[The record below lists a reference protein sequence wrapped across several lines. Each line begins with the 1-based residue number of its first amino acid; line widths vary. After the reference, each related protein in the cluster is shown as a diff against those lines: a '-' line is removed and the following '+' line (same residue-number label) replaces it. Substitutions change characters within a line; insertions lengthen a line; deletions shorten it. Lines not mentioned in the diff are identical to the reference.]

1 MNGRILVNPEYVQPP
16 TGSDH
21 DSAPTEEV
29 PVVSVARA
37 ELLPPP
43 AHRAPTREFAGVS
56 TQSRALSFSVRRTV
70 RPFIEAWS
78 YTPALPWPTTMIDRL
93 AFPLVPVPGTHRRHV
108 DLPTCPAELVWAP
121 GATAPVGRGGLHGTA
136 LLYLHGGAFLCCG
149 LSTHRHLVSRISAAT
164 GAPALAV
171 GYRMLPR
178 HPIRRAV
185 EDGLDGL
192 RWLVAHGCPAERV
205 VIAGDSAGGF
215 LTFAVAHE
223 AVRLGIGRPAGT
235 VALSPLT
242 DLDPQGKLDHPNS
255 HQCAVFPRRA
265 VGVLSTLVERAERL
279 GGEGAEPVASPVDLD
294 LSEMPPAL
302 IQTGSEEM
310 TYVDAELMARRLQF
324 AGVAAELQVWEKQV
338 HVFQAAAGVVP
349 ESGRAIAEI
358 GRFVRELR

>member
-1 MNGRILVNPEYVQPP
+1 M
-16 TGSDH
+16 
-21 DSAPTEEV
+21 
-29 PVVSVARA
+29 SVART
-37 ELLPPP
+37 ELLPLPTHH
-43 AHRAPTREFAGVS
+43 ATTREFAGVS
-56 TQSRALSFSVRRTV
+56 TRSRALSFSVRRTV

-78 YTPALPWPTTMIDRL
+78 YAPTLPWPASAIDHL
-93 AFPLVPVPGTHRRHV
+93 AFPLVPVPGTHRRRV
-108 DLPTCPAELVWAP
+108 DLPMCPAELLWAP
-121 GATAPVGRGGLHGTA
+121 GAALPAAQVDMDGTA
-136 LLYLHGGAFLCCG
+136 VLYLHGGAFLCCG
-149 LSTHRHLVSRISAAT
+149 LTTHRHLVSRISATT
-164 GAPALAV
+164 GAPVLAV

-192 RWLVAHGCPAERV
+192 RWLVAHGHPAERV

-242 DLDPQGKLDHPNS
+242 DLDPRGKLDHPNS
-255 HQCAVFPRRA
+255 HRCAVFPRRA
-265 VGVLSTLVERAERL
+265 VAVLSTLVERAERL
-279 GGEGAEPVASPVDLD
+279 GGEGDEPVASPVDLD

-310 TYVDAELMARRLQF
+310 TYVDAELMARRLQL
-324 AGVAAELQVWEKQV
+324 AGVSTELQVWEKQV
-338 HVFQAAAGVVP
+338 HAFQAAAGVVP

>member
-1 MNGRILVNPEYVQPP
+1 M
-16 TGSDH
+16 
-21 DSAPTEEV
+21 
-29 PVVSVARA
+29 SVART
-37 ELLPPP
+37 ELLPLPTHH
-43 AHRAPTREFAGVS
+43 ATTREFAGVS
-56 TQSRALSFSVRRTV
+56 TRSRALSFSVRRTV

-78 YTPALPWPTTMIDRL
+78 YAPTLPWPASAIDHL
-93 AFPLVPVPGTHRRHV
+93 AFPLVPVPGTHRRRV
-108 DLPTCPAELVWAP
+108 DLPMCPAELLWAQ
-121 GATAPVGRGGLHGTA
+121 GAAPPAAQVGMDGTA
-136 LLYLHGGAFLCCG
+136 VLYLHGGAFLCCG
-149 LSTHRHLVSRISAAT
+149 LTTHRHLVSRISATT
-164 GAPALAV
+164 GAPVLAV

-192 RWLVAHGCPAERV
+192 RWLVAHGHPAERV

-242 DLDPQGKLDHPNS
+242 DLDPRGKLDHPNS
-255 HQCAVFPRRA
+255 HRCAVFPRRA
-265 VGVLSTLVERAERL
+265 VAVLSTLVERAERL

-310 TYVDAELMARRLQF
+310 TYVDAELMARRLQL
-324 AGVAAELQVWEKQV
+324 AGVSAELQVWEKQV
-338 HVFQAAAGVVP
+338 HAFQAAAGVVP
-349 ESGRAIAEI
+349 ESSRAIAEI

>member
-1 MNGRILVNPEYVQPP
+1 MSI
-16 TGSDH
+16 
-21 DSAPTEEV
+21 
-29 PVVSVARA
+29 ART
-37 ELLPPP
+37 ELLPLP
-43 AHRAPTREFAGVS
+43 AHSATTREFAGVS

-78 YTPALPWPTTMIDRL
+78 YAPTLPWPASMIDHL
-93 AFPLVPVPGTHRRHV
+93 AFPLVPVPGTHRRRV
-108 DLPTCPAELVWAP
+108 DLPTCPAELLWAP
-121 GATAPVGRGGLHGTA
+121 GAAPPAQGCTDGTAARAGMDGTAARGGIRGTA
-136 LLYLHGGAFLCCG
+136 VLYLHGGAFLCCG
-149 LSTHRHLVSRISAAT
+149 LTTHRHLVSRISAAT
-164 GAPALAV
+164 GAPVLAV

-192 RWLVAHGCPAERV
+192 RWLVAHGYPVERV

-242 DLDPQGKLDHPNS
+242 DLDPRGKLDHPNS
-255 HQCAVFPRRA
+255 HRCAVFPRRA
-265 VGVLSTLVERAERL
+265 VAVLSTLVERAERL

-310 TYVDAELMARRLQF
+310 TYVDAELMARRLQL
-324 AGVAAELQVWEKQV
+324 AGVSAELQVWERQV

>member
-1 MNGRILVNPEYVQPP
+1 M
-16 TGSDH
+16 
-21 DSAPTEEV
+21 
-29 PVVSVARA
+29 PVISVARS
-37 ELLPPP
+37 ELLPLP
-43 AHRAPTREFAGVS
+43 AHHATTREFAGVS
-56 TQSRALSFSVRRTV
+56 TRSRALSFSVRRTV

-78 YTPALPWPTTMIDRL
+78 YAPTLPWPASAIDHL
-93 AFPLVPVPGTHRRHV
+93 AFPLVPVPGTHRRRV
-108 DLPTCPAELVWAP
+108 DLPMCPAELLWAP
-121 GATAPVGRGGLHGTA
+121 GAAPPAAQVDMDGTA
-136 LLYLHGGAFLCCG
+136 AQVGMDGTAVLYLHGGAFLCCG
-149 LSTHRHLVSRISAAT
+149 LTTHRHLVSRISATT
-164 GAPALAV
+164 GAPVLAV
-171 GYRMLPR
+171 GYHMLPR

-192 RWLVAHGCPAERV
+192 RWLVAHGHPAERV

-242 DLDPQGKLDHPNS
+242 DLDPRGKLDHPNS
-255 HQCAVFPRRA
+255 HRCAVFPRRA
-265 VGVLSTLVERAERL
+265 VAVLSTLVERAERL

-310 TYVDAELMARRLQF
+310 TYVDAELMARRLQL
-324 AGVAAELQVWEKQV
+324 AGVSAELQVWEKQV
-338 HVFQAAAGVVP
+338 HAFQAAAGVVP

>member
-1 MNGRILVNPEYVQPP
+1 M
-16 TGSDH
+16 
-21 DSAPTEEV
+21 
-29 PVVSVARA
+29 SVAHA
-37 ELLPPP
+37 ELLPLP
-43 AHRAPTREFAGVS
+43 AHRATTREFAGVS

-78 YTPALPWPTTMIDRL
+78 YAPTLPWPASAIDHL
-93 AFPLVPVPGTHRRHV
+93 AFPLVPVPGTHRRRV
-108 DLPTCPAELVWAP
+108 DLPTCRAELLWAP
-121 GATAPVGRGGLHGTA
+121 GAAPPVGRHGTA
-136 LLYLHGGAFLCCG
+136 VLYLHGGAFLCCG
-149 LSTHRHLVSRISAAT
+149 LTTHRHLVSRISAAT
-164 GAPALAV
+164 GAPVLAV

-192 RWLVAHGCPAERV
+192 RWLVAHGYPVERV

-242 DLDPQGKLDHPNS
+242 DLDPRGKLDHPNS
-255 HQCAVFPRRA
+255 HRCAVFPRRA
-265 VGVLSTLVERAERL
+265 VGVLSTLVDRAERL

-310 TYVDAELMARRLQF
+310 TYVDAELMARRLQL
-324 AGVAAELQVWEKQV
+324 AGVSTELQVWEKQV
-338 HVFQAAAGVVP
+338 HVFQAAAGIVP
-349 ESGRAIAEI
+349 ESGRALAEI

>member
-1 MNGRILVNPEYVQPP
+1 M
-16 TGSDH
+16 
-21 DSAPTEEV
+21 
-29 PVVSVARA
+29 SVAHA
-37 ELLPPP
+37 ELLPLP
-43 AHRAPTREFAGVS
+43 AHRATTREFAGGS

-78 YTPALPWPTTMIDRL
+78 YAPTLPWPASVIDRL
-93 AFPLVPVPGTHRRHV
+93 AFPLVPVPGTHRRRV
-108 DLPTCPAELVWAP
+108 DLPTCPAELLWAP
-121 GATAPVGRGGLHGTA
+121 GAAPPAAQVGTDGTA
-136 LLYLHGGAFLCCG
+136 VRANIDSTAVLYLHGGAFLCCG
-149 LSTHRHLVSRISAAT
+149 LTTHRHLVSRISAAT
-164 GAPALAV
+164 GAPVLAV

-192 RWLVAHGCPAERV
+192 RWLVAHGYPVERV

-242 DLDPQGKLDHPNS
+242 DLDPRGKLDHPNS
-255 HQCAVFPRRA
+255 HRCAVFPRRA
-265 VGVLSTLVERAERL
+265 VGVLSTLVDRAERL

-310 TYVDAELMARRLQF
+310 TYVDAELMARRLQL
-324 AGVAAELQVWEKQV
+324 AGVSTELQVWEKQV
-338 HVFQAAAGVVP
+338 HVFQAAAGIVP
-349 ESGRAIAEI
+349 ESGRALAEI

>member
-1 MNGRILVNPEYVQPP
+1 M
-16 TGSDH
+16 
-21 DSAPTEEV
+21 
-29 PVVSVARA
+29 SVART
-37 ELLPPP
+37 ELLPLP
-43 AHRAPTREFAGVS
+43 AHHATTREFAGVS

-78 YTPALPWPTTMIDRL
+78 YAPTLPWPASVIDHL
-93 AFPLVPVPGTHRRHV
+93 AFPLVPVPGTHRRRV
-108 DLPTCPAELVWAP
+108 DLPTCRAELLWAP
-121 GATAPVGRGGLHGTA
+121 GAAPPAAQVGTDGTAARGGVHGTA
-136 LLYLHGGAFLCCG
+136 VLYLHGGAFLCCG
-149 LSTHRHLVSRISAAT
+149 LTTHRHLVSRISATT
-164 GAPALAV
+164 GAPVLAV

-192 RWLVAHGCPAERV
+192 RWLAAHGHPAERV

-255 HQCAVFPRRA
+255 HRCAVFPRRA
-265 VGVLSTLVERAERL
+265 VAVLSTLVERAERL

-310 TYVDAELMARRLQF
+310 TYVDAELMARRLQL
-324 AGVAAELQVWEKQV
+324 AGVSAELQVWEKQV

>member
-1 MNGRILVNPEYVQPP
+1 M
-16 TGSDH
+16 
-21 DSAPTEEV
+21 
-29 PVVSVARA
+29 SVART
-37 ELLPPP
+37 ELLPLP
-43 AHRAPTREFAGVS
+43 AHHATTREFAGVS
-56 TQSRALSFSVRRTV
+56 TRSRALSFSVRRTV

-78 YTPALPWPTTMIDRL
+78 YAPTLPWPASAIDHL
-93 AFPLVPVPGTHRRHV
+93 AFPLVPVPGTHRRRV
-108 DLPTCPAELVWAP
+108 DLPTCPAELLWAP
-121 GATAPVGRGGLHGTA
+121 GAAPPAAQVGMDGTA
-136 LLYLHGGAFLCCG
+136 VGGGMDGTAVLYLHGGAFLCCG
-149 LSTHRHLVSRISAAT
+149 LTTHRHLVSRISATT
-164 GAPALAV
+164 GAPVLAV

-192 RWLVAHGCPAERV
+192 RWLVAHGHPAERV

-242 DLDPQGKLDHPNS
+242 DLDPRGKLDHPNS
-255 HQCAVFPRRA
+255 HRCAVFPRRA
-265 VGVLSTLVERAERL
+265 VAVLSTLVERAERL

-310 TYVDAELMARRLQF
+310 TYVDAELMARRLQL
-324 AGVAAELQVWEKQV
+324 AGVSAELQVWEKQV
-338 HVFQAAAGVVP
+338 HAFQAAAGVVP